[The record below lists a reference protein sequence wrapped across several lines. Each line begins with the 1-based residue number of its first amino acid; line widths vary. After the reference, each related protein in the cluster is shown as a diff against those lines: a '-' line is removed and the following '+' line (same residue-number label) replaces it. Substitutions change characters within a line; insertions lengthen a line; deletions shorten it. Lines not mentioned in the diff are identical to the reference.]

1 VLSVKANQPV
11 AVGYDE
17 QVDGGHG
24 CIETH
29 QVWSTAALEGVGACE
44 RWPGLSSLVLVESI
58 LPLGVEE
65 NVERRDY
72 SSSLPGTTDNE
83 ARRLN
88 RMMRAH
94 WEIENRVHWVL
105 DVAMGEDANRARK
118 GEGAQNLALMRKL
131 ALKLLHQEQS
141 VTLGIAAKQ
150 KQAGWDHDYLL
161 KILSQT

>member
-24 CIETH
+24 RIETH
-29 QVWSTAALEGVGACE
+29 RVWSTAALEGVGACE
-44 RWPGLSSLVLVESI
+44 HWPGLSSLVLVESI
-58 LPLGVEE
+58 RPLGAKESAE
-65 NVERRDY
+65 QRDY
-72 SSSLPGTTDNE
+72 SSSLPGTTGNE

-88 RMMRAH
+88 RVVRAH
-94 WEIENRVHWVL
+94 WEIENRVHWVF
-105 DVAMGEDANRARK
+105 DGAMGKDANHARK

-131 ALKLLHQEQS
+131 VLKLLHQGQS
-141 VTLGIAAKQ
+141 VPPGIAAKQ
-150 KQAGWDHDYLL
+150 KRARWDHDNLL